1 MQRRCQ
7 GCSSRQRIPQ
17 KRYDDSSWCR
27 QLYFSA
33 ACNNC
38 AELGLNAP
46 FVVGYFGRV
55 EQYKGVEL
63 LVNALARFSNRDW
76 QLSIVGT
83 GGYEESLR
91 QTAHNL
97 SIDKNIV
104 LAGAVPMEQVP
115 RYLNACDV
123 VVIPS
128 CTTPTWKEQF
138 GRVATEAMA
147 CGIPVITS
155 DSGSLPEVVGDA
167 GIIVAEQNSDAIF
180 EALQRLAEDQDY
192 RKKSSQRLDKPGWL
206 RCTHGKK

>member
-1 MQRRCQ
+1 M
-7 GCSSRQRIPQ
+7 
-17 KRYDDSSWCR
+17 
-27 QLYFSA
+27 
-33 ACNNC
+33 
-38 AELGLNAP
+38 
-46 FVVGYFGRV
+46 VGYFGRV

-192 RKKSSQRLDKPGWL
+192 RKKLAEAGQARVASLYTWKKSSADDA
-206 RCTHGKK
+206 